1 MVFVAVGDEQALDLV
16 LILHHKGKV
25 GDDHVHAV
33 HLTVREYKAA
43 VHNDHIPVALIHGHV
58 LAHFTQTAQR
68 VDVDGHSG
76 LLGLLCAAGPPVII
90 RAAGAGTL
98 FPAGFAVSVR
108 IVLSLSRVLFFDL
121 CHAVP
126 PKSITKRRHTPLR
139 AACLL

>member
-43 VHNDHIPVALIHGHV
+43 VHNDHIPVALVHGHV

-76 LLGLLCAAGPPVII
+76 LLGLLSTAGPPVII

-98 FPAGFAVSVR
+98 FPTGIHCFCSDCSEPEPGSV
-108 IVLSLSRVLFFDL
+108 L
-121 CHAVP
+121 
-126 PKSITKRRHTPLR
+126 
-139 AACLL
+139 